1 MTKVT
6 RRTNLSRSTAG
17 VQSKYV
23 DEDGKTDAETYLE
36 GVVGGTVTAGKKL
49 VALASIMLDRIRNG
63 YKQWHY
69 DAWYATRPVEFIE
82 TFCCYPAGRK
92 MGMAFE
98 LESYERAWVELI
110 FGFVDKDG
118 IREFQY
124 AIIEVARKNGKTS
137 LLAAIELYMLV
148 SDGEGAPQ
156 IYNSAVTGNQASL
169 GYGAALHMLR
179 KSPKLKKWIR
189 EGAVKERDNQSGM
202 ICDATLGYICTL
214 SGDSK
219 SLDGLDIHFGVLDE
233 LAAWKT
239 RGVYDLIKQS
249 IGAREQPMIMAI
261 STQGFVRD
269 SIWDAELEYSNK
281 WLNGDIEDDR
291 FIAILYE
298 LDDRDEM
305 YDELAWAKA
314 NPGLGTVKRLQYM
327 RDQATKARNDP
338 QFVPT
343 YLTKDLNLPANQAA
357 AFLTYEEC
365 VNEGTYKLDDGEQVY
380 CIIGFD
386 AADFIDL
393 TAAKAIFM
401 RKNDDHIYERS
412 MYWIPETQVEINS
425 NSQGQRDGV
434 PYQAWAARDLIRIV
448 PGNNVPRQVIVDWIQ
463 EIYNDGFIPFA
474 IGYDPWHVEQPIQEQ
489 FRMYIGRDRVVPV
502 RQGALTLSNPMKQI
516 KSDLRDGKVIDNHNP
531 VNEWCRMNV
540 AAKTDINNNV
550 QPVKVSDAKHRIDGF
565 MAELDAYVVMMS
577 MWDEYQELVQS

>member
-1 MTKVT
+1 M
-6 RRTNLSRSTAG
+6 SRSTAG
-17 VQSKYV
+17 VQSRYV
-23 DEDGKTDAETYLE
+23 DEDGKTDAEIYLE

-118 IREFQY
+118 LREFQY

-269 SIWDAELEYSNK
+269 SIWDAELEYANK
-281 WLNGDIEDDR
+281 WLSGDIEDDR
-291 FIAILYE
+291 FVAILYE

-305 YDELAWAKA
+305 YDESAWKKA

-343 YLTKDLNLPANQAA
+343 YLTKDLNLPANQAS

-365 VNEGTYKLDDGEQVY
+365 VNEGTYRLDDGEQVY

-401 RKNDDHIYERS
+401 RKNDSHIYERS

>member
-1 MTKVT
+1 M
-6 RRTNLSRSTAG
+6 SRSTAG
-17 VQSKYV
+17 VQSRYV
-23 DEDGKTDAETYLE
+23 DDDGKTDAETYLE
-36 GVVGGTVTAGKKL
+36 GVVGGTITAGKKL

-98 LESYERAWVELI
+98 LERYERAWVELI
-110 FGFVDKDG
+110 FGFVDNDG
-118 IREFQY
+118 LREFQY

-269 SIWDAELEYSNK
+269 SIWDAELEYANK
-281 WLNGDIEDDR
+281 WLSGDIEDDR
-291 FIAILYE
+291 FVAILYE

-305 YDELAWAKA
+305 YDESAWKKA

-343 YLTKDLNLPANQAA
+343 YLTKDLNLPANQAS

-365 VNEGTYKLDDGEQVY
+365 VNEGTYRLDDGEQVY

-401 RKNDDHIYERS
+401 RKNDSHIYERS

-448 PGNNVPRQVIVDWIQ
+448 PGNNVPRQVVVDWIQ

-540 AAKTDINNNV
+540 AAKMDINNNV

>member
-1 MTKVT
+1 M
-6 RRTNLSRSTAG
+6 SRSTAG

>member
-1 MTKVT
+1 MT
-6 RRTNLSRSTAG
+6 RRTSLSRSTAG
-17 VQSKYV
+17 VQSRYV
-23 DEDGKTDAETYLE
+23 DEDGKTDAEIYLE

-98 LESYERAWVELI
+98 LERYERAWVELI

-118 IREFQY
+118 LREFQY

-269 SIWDAELEYSNK
+269 SIWDAELEYANK
-281 WLNGDIEDDR
+281 WLSGDIEDDR
-291 FIAILYE
+291 FVAILYE

-305 YDELAWAKA
+305 YDESAWKKA

-343 YLTKDLNLPANQAA
+343 YLTKDLNLPANQAS

-365 VNEGTYKLDDGEQVY
+365 VNEGTYRLDDGEQVY

-401 RKNDDHIYERS
+401 RKNDSHIYERS

-434 PYQAWAARDLIRIV
+434 PYHAWAARDLIRIV
-448 PGNNVPRQVIVDWIQ
+448 PGNNVPRQVVVDWIQ

>member
-1 MTKVT
+1 M
-6 RRTNLSRSTAG
+6 SRSTAG
-17 VQSKYV
+17 VQSRYV
-23 DEDGKTDAETYLE
+23 DEDGKTDAEIYLE

-98 LESYERAWVELI
+98 LERYERAWVELI

-118 IREFQY
+118 LREFQY

-269 SIWDAELEYSNK
+269 SIWDAELEYANK
-281 WLNGDIEDDR
+281 WLSGDIEDDR
-291 FIAILYE
+291 FVAILYE

-305 YDELAWAKA
+305 YDESAWKKA

-343 YLTKDLNLPANQAA
+343 YLTKDLNLPANQAS

-365 VNEGTYKLDDGEQVY
+365 VNEGTYRLDDGEQVY

-401 RKNDDHIYERS
+401 RKNDSHIYERS

-434 PYQAWAARDLIRIV
+434 PYHAWAARDLIRIV
-448 PGNNVPRQVIVDWIQ
+448 PGNNVPRQVVVDWIQ

>member
-1 MTKVT
+1 M
-6 RRTNLSRSTAG
+6 SRSTAG
-17 VQSKYV
+17 VQSRYV
-23 DEDGKTDAETYLE
+23 DDDGKTDAETYLE
-36 GVVGGTVTAGKKL
+36 GVVDGTITAGKKL

-69 DAWYATRPVEFIE
+69 DTWYATRPVEFIE

-98 LESYERAWVELI
+98 LERYERAWVELI
-110 FGFVDKDG
+110 FGFVDNDG
-118 IREFQY
+118 LREFQY

-249 IGAREQPMIMAI
+249 VGAREQPMIMAI

-305 YDELAWAKA
+305 YDESAWVKA

-365 VNEGTYKLDDGEQVY
+365 VNEETYRLDDGEQVY

-489 FRMYIGRDRVVPV
+489 FRMYIGRDRVIPV
-502 RQGALTLSNPMKQI
+502 RQGALTLSNPMKQL
-516 KSDLRDGKVIDNHNP
+516 KSDLRDRRVLDNHNP

>member
-1 MTKVT
+1 M
-6 RRTNLSRSTAG
+6 SRSTAG
-17 VQSKYV
+17 VQSRYV

-36 GVVGGTVTAGKKL
+36 GIVGGTVTAGKKM

-98 LESYERAWVELI
+98 LERYERAWVELI

-118 IREFQY
+118 LREFQY

-269 SIWDAELEYSNK
+269 SIWDAELEYANK
-281 WLNGDIEDDR
+281 WLSGDIEDDR
-291 FIAILYE
+291 FVAILYE

-305 YDELAWAKA
+305 YDESAWKKA

-343 YLTKDLNLPANQAA
+343 YLTKDLNLPANQAS

-365 VNEGTYKLDDGEQVY
+365 VNEGTYRLDDGEQVY

-401 RKNDDHIYERS
+401 RKNDSHIYERS

-434 PYQAWAARDLIRIV
+434 PYHAWAARDLIRIV
-448 PGNNVPRQVIVDWIQ
+448 PGNNVPRQVVVDWIQ

>member
-1 MTKVT
+1 M
-6 RRTNLSRSTAG
+6 SRSTAG
-17 VQSKYV
+17 VQSRYV
-23 DEDGKTDAETYLE
+23 DEDGKTDAEIYLE

-98 LESYERAWVELI
+98 LERYERAWVELI

-118 IREFQY
+118 LREFQY

-269 SIWDAELEYSNK
+269 SIWDAELEYANK
-281 WLNGDIEDDR
+281 WLSGDIEDDR
-291 FIAILYE
+291 FVAILYE

-305 YDELAWAKA
+305 YDESAWKKA
-314 NPGLGTVKRLQYM
+314 NPGLGTVKRIQYM

-343 YLTKDLNLPANQAA
+343 YLTKDLNLPANQAS

-365 VNEGTYKLDDGEQVY
+365 VNEGTYRLDDGEQVY

-401 RKNDDHIYERS
+401 RKNDSHIYERS

-434 PYQAWAARDLIRIV
+434 PYHAWAARDLIRIV
-448 PGNNVPRQVIVDWIQ
+448 PGNNVPRQVVVDWIQ

>member
-1 MTKVT
+1 M
-6 RRTNLSRSTAG
+6 SRSTAG

-249 IGAREQPMIMAI
+249 IGACEQPMIMAI